1 MSLLLVKVQLYRECV
16 FVKIYQTINLKSVHF
31 ILSNYPL
38 KKKKKALSKPRI
50 SLSHLIS
57 RL

>member
-31 ILSNYPL
+31 ILSNYTL
-38 KKKKKALSKPRI
+38 KKKKKHSQNPEFPCPI
-50 SLSHLIS
+50 
-57 RL
+57 